1 MMSLPTVDQ
10 ETATRT
16 KLLLVEDDA
25 SVVASLKLFLKSDYD
40 IYSASSVSSGVS
52 LYKTLKPSLVVLDLR
67 LPDGDGLDALR
78 EIRRVNP
85 TVPVIV
91 LTGYASMKSVEE
103 ALRLGASDY
112 LHKPFDGFALK
123 TRIHQLATDG
133 VSVKTSNEAGQAQ
146 SLAKAVQR
154 IAELELQAHA
164 SSMFLHDAAGPVTTA
179 LTSAHYL
186 CQAMEE
192 NPERFDEDM
201 QQMGELLHTA
211 MGFISGLFEQS
222 RSIKYLSQLPTANV
236 AIGRIVTLAVNLVR
250 DKARDRKVT
259 ITIHMQK
266 PEAKVCVNQYA
277 LARVLLNLIR
287 NAIEA
292 VEINSGRVHLM
303 IDAWEDQ
310 VECAV
315 QDNGPGIP
323 PRFIEQVFEARFTTK
338 EEGMGLGLYICK
350 HLVQS
355 MNGTLA
361 VQSEPGHG
369 CRFSIKIPRV
379 I

>member
-1 MMSLPTVDQ
+1 MRSLSTENP

-16 KLLLVEDDA
+16 KLLLVEDDE
-25 SVVASLKLFLKSDYD
+25 SVVASLKLFLKPEYD
-40 IYSASSVSSGVS
+40 IFSASSVSSGVS
-52 LYKTLKPSLVVLDLR
+52 LYKTLKPSLIVLDLR

-78 EIRRVNP
+78 EIRRANP

-112 LHKPFDGFALK
+112 MHKPFDGFALK
-123 TRIHQLATDG
+123 ARIDQLTTADVPEPSAPEPTH
-133 VSVKTSNEAGQAQ
+133 AQ

-164 SSMFLHDAAGPVTTA
+164 SAMFLHDAAGPVTTA

-192 NPERFDEDM
+192 HPERFDDDM

-222 RSIKYLSQLPTANV
+222 RSIKYLSQLPTSNV
-236 AIGRIVTLAVNLVR
+236 AINRIVNLSVNLVR
-250 DKARDRKVT
+250 DKARERKVT
-259 ITIHMQK
+259 ITVHMQK
-266 PEAKVCVNQYA
+266 PDARVCVNQYA
-277 LARVLLNLIR
+277 LARVLLNLMR

-303 IDAWEDQ
+303 IDAQEEQ

-315 QDNGPGIP
+315 HDNGPGIP
-323 PRFIEQVFEARFTTK
+323 LRFIEQVFEARFTTK
-338 EEGMGLGLYICK
+338 EDGMGLGLYICK

-355 MNGTLA
+355 MNGTLT
-361 VQSEPGHG
+361 VQSEPGQG

-379 I
+379 L